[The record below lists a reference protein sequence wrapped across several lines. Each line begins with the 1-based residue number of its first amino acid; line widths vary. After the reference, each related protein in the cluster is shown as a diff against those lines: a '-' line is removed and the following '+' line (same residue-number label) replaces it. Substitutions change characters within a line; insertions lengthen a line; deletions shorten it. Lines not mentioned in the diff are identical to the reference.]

1 MVLDLRSLPSLVF
14 LKLDRKWTTDGKFC
28 DHVTSINRF
37 KEAERVKNLLLSG
50 SENGKFRSCPVFRT
64 NFFLPY
70 LPSSISVLL
79 SKLIR
84 QRQPIKTLK
93 LHLSSLLLYGSVW
106 RVPHQSSTTASTYI
120 SGHIS
125 ITSNQYEVQTSASSF
140 RSGSLPVP
148 WHGLLVPNAEVCSV
162 DRHKAFA
169 MTEFATVMYQACVR
183 TCRPA
188 TQGWRW
194 FLDIAGALA
203 DWNRSDMHLTSGEI
217 QRRLCSSLS

>member
-1 MVLDLRSLPSLVF
+1 MFLFSVVLELQSPASLVL
-14 LKLDRKWTTDGKFC
+14 LKPDRKWKTVEKFY

-70 LPSSISVLL
+70 WPSSIAVLL
-79 SKLIR
+79 WKLIR
-84 QRQPIKTLK
+84 QSQPIKTLK
-93 LHLSSLLLYGSVW
+93 LHLSSLLLYGSVR

-140 RSGSLPVP
+140 RSGSLLVP
-148 WHGLLVPNAEVCSV
+148 CHGLLVPHAAACSV
-162 DRHKAFA
+162 DRHEAF
-169 MTEFATVMYQACVR
+169 
-183 TCRPA
+183 
-188 TQGWRW
+188 
-194 FLDIAGALA
+194 D
-203 DWNRSDMHLTSGEI
+203 
-217 QRRLCSSLS
+217 